1 MQEAQFDPIFAQ
13 GMPHF
18 NLCGWPEGRCAGAV
32 LGLEGCGWNC
42 KPLKLQIF
50 KNDSEF
56 FKASFFFLNNFS
68 SYQIACFSSKALSP
82 TLFLWDGLIFQ
93 VRTWAPRSVLYLL
106 SLRATTRAENS
117 CPSSFNRANL
127 VLVNLIFKFILQTT
141 KKLSIKII
149 LKEQ

>member
-50 KNDSEF
+50 KNDSEL

-68 SYQIACFSSKALSP
+68 SYQIACFSSKAFSPLCFYEMGSFFKWEHKLQGVSCTCCLSGLLQGLRTHVP
-82 TLFLWDGLIFQ
+82 LPSTELVWFSWTSYSSLYYRPLKNFL
-93 VRTWAPRSVLYLL
+93 
-106 SLRATTRAENS
+106 
-117 CPSSFNRANL
+117 
-127 VLVNLIFKFILQTT
+127 
-141 KKLSIKII
+141 
-149 LKEQ
+149 